1 MTRLLLLRHGE
12 VEGIRPPRFR
22 GRTELPLTELGRRQ
36 AAAAGQRVAET
47 AVIAQV
53 YSSPMGRCLET
64 ARAITGG
71 NGPEP
76 DVLEGLIDIDYG
88 GWQSKSFDEVRAA
101 EPAAF
106 AAWFRAP
113 ETVRFPGGDS
123 LQDLVARTG
132 EALRRVTIRHP
143 EETIALV
150 GHDSSL
156 RALLLQLL
164 WMPLHAYW
172 RLELS
177 PCGISE
183 VEIDDDGARV
193 LRVNDTAHLE
203 GLEG

>member
-1 MTRLLLLRHGE
+1 MTRLLLVRHGE

-36 AAAAGQRVAET
+36 AAAAGQR
-47 AVIAQV
+47 IAQTRVVAHV
-53 YSSPMGRCLET
+53 YSSPMGRCLDT

-71 NGPEP
+71 SEP

-88 GWQSKSFDEVRAA
+88 AWQSKSFDEVRAA

-106 AAWFRAP
+106 DAWFEAP

-132 EALRRVTIRHP
+132 EALRRVMIRHT
-143 EETIALV
+143 EDTIALV
-150 GHDSSL
+150 AHDSSL

-183 VEIDDDGARV
+183 TVIDEDGARV
-193 LRVNDTAHLE
+193 LRVNDAAHLE
-203 GLEG
+203 GLRG

>member
-1 MTRLLLLRHGE
+1 MTRLLLVRHGE

-22 GRTELPLTELGRRQ
+22 GRAELPLTERGRRQ
-36 AAAAGQRVAET
+36 AAAAGKRIANT
-47 AVIAQV
+47 WAVSQV
-53 YSSPMGRCLET
+53 YTSPMDRCVET
-64 ARAITGG
+64 ARAITDG
-71 NGPEP
+71 NGLEP
-76 DVLEGLIDIDYG
+76 DVLEGLIDLDYG
-88 GWQSKSFDEVRAA
+88 AWQSKSFDEIRAA

-113 ETVRFPGGDS
+113 ETVRFPGGDN
-123 LQDLVARTG
+123 LQDLIARTG
-132 EALRRVTIRHP
+132 EALRRVRRQRP
-143 EETIALV
+143 EDTVALV

-156 RALLLQLL
+156 RALLLQVL

-183 VEIDDDGARV
+183 VEVDDDGARV

-203 GLEG
+203 GLKG